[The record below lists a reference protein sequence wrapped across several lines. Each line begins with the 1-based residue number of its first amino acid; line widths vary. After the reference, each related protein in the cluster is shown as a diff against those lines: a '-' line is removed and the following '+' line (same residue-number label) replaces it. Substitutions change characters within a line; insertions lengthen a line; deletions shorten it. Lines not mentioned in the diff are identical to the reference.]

1 MLIHDFKNK
10 TLPFDN
16 YKDLRL
22 EREINK
28 LDILTF
34 LVPAESI
41 KYFKNEY
48 IIETENQF
56 YVIKNIE
63 PSYNNYIIECKQDI
77 SDWYI
82 FNESLNFPYKP
93 IQDVLEG
100 IKPNDWQIV
109 IQDDIKQKRTIT
121 ADQKMSSEVVDELIE
136 KYDIEYRYDNKN
148 KKLYIG
154 FEMAGDNGVYFTKS
168 LNLIDKDIKTE
179 SFEFATRIVP
189 EGMNGLRISQIN
201 GGKDYLENNS
211 YSPKTITYYWK
222 DERYTNIQNLKEAAQ
237 RKLDVLSK
245 PYRSIETTVQ
255 DLSRALGVEHLDFQ
269 LGDFVY
275 LLDEDEQTQEFYRI
289 IKIKSYNA
297 NPFETEVTLNN
308 KPLDLVDDERD
319 MGERMIELTSE
330 MWEKTRV
337 RFETTDDAI
346 KGFVET
352 QKRYTDD
359 SFKTYKSEREQT
371 DQRIYEAITESTT
384 YVDPETGQTKP
395 IIDKQLEIDKS
406 LEGIKIDL
414 VDVAKT
420 NEKNIAV
427 SFDKIQEQMD
437 RGFSQLEGN
446 VSTMQGDLLAYKQS
460 FDIANGEVNS
470 EITALRDEI
479 DKTDEGIKRYLR
491 ENYSSREQTDQMI
504 ADRVGSI
511 RQQIGQSEDDVKK
524 YVEENYSTKS
534 QTSTAIQSEV
544 RSIKSDATT
553 AKAQAKRATD
563 IADVAHSQAIQTANE
578 ISTKVGE
585 KDVYSLI
592 QQMPSYVKI
601 DAKNINMT
609 GDVDIVGKF
618 RTSSYGKR
626 VRIEGTSIYF
636 EDGSRSMGELTIKN
650 DSLVLRPSVYGST
663 WLQIG
668 GKNGVDNSY
677 RNINAPS
684 SECGLVG
691 SWAITNV
698 NAIATMS
705 MYSEVDRL
713 LTVHERSKFKGRAE
727 FKSRISLE
735 NGFEINDGATV
746 GMSSS
751 GNQFFIDKNGIG
763 KRFVIDLREGK
774 TFFV

>member
-1 MLIHDFKNK
+1 MLIHDFKNN

-63 PSYNNYIIECKQDI
+63 PSYNMYIIECKQDI

-201 GGKDYLENNS
+201 GGKDYLENKS

-222 DERYTNIQNLKEAAQ
+222 DERYTNIQNLKEVAQ

-319 MGERMIELTSE
+319 MDERMIELTSE

-524 YVEENYSTKS
+524 YIEENYSTKS

-553 AKAQAKRATD
+553 AKAEAKRATN
-563 IADVAHSQAIQTANE
+563 IADVAYSKSIQTANE

-601 DAKNINMT
+601 DAKNIDMT

-618 RTSSYGKR
+618 RTSSYGR
-626 VRIEGTSIYF
+626 NVGIEGSSIYF
-636 EDGSRSMGELTIKN
+636 NDGYSRLGTIDIN
-650 DSLVLRPSVYGST
+650 DRIVRIQGRPHSSQWITLGQPKRHD
-663 WLQIG
+663 W
-668 GKNGVDNSY
+668 Y
-677 RNINAPS
+677 RNFQGLTTD
-684 SECGLVG
+684 SELVG
-691 SWAITNV
+691 ERFITGIDTV
-698 NAIATMS
+698 ALSS
-705 MYSEVDRL
+705 MYVKVDRKL
-713 LTVHERSKFKGRAE
+713 DVYEGASFKGDTE
-727 FKSRISLE
+727 FEKRVKLN
-735 NGFEINDGATV
+735 NGFEINGGATV

>member
-1 MLIHDFKNK
+1 MLIHDFKNN

-41 KYFKNEY
+41 RYFKNEY
-48 IIETENQF
+48 IIETENQL

-109 IQDDIKQKRTIT
+109 IQDDINQKRTIT

-179 SFEFATRIVP
+179 SFDFATRIVP

-201 GGKDYLENNS
+201 GGKDYLENKS

-308 KPLDLVDDERD
+308 KPLDLVDDERNMD
-319 MGERMIELTSE
+319 ERMIELTSE

-384 YVDPETGQTKP
+384 YIDPQTGQTKP

-406 LEGIKIDL
+406 LEGIKINL
-414 VDVAKT
+414 IDVSKT

-427 SFDKIQEQMD
+427 NYEKIKEEMEQ
-437 RGFSQLEGN
+437 GFSKLEN
-446 VSTMQGDLLAYKQS
+446 DVSGVQGDLLTYKQS
-460 FDIANGEVNS
+460 FDIANGKVNS
-470 EITALRDEI
+470 EIIALRHEI
-479 DKTDEGIKRYLR
+479 DQSGDSLKQYLR
-491 ENYSSREQTDQMI
+491 ENYSSRTQTDQMI
-504 ADRVGSI
+504 NDRVGSI
-511 RQQIGQSEDDVKK
+511 RREIEQSENDVKK

-544 RSIKSDATT
+544 RSIKSDASAAKSAAEKAKST
-553 AKAQAKRATD
+553 ADTAYSKAL
-563 IADVAHSQAIQTANE
+563 QTASE
-578 ISTKVGE
+578 ISTKVG
-585 KDVYSLI
+585 KNDVYSLI

-601 DAKNINMT
+601 DAKNIDMT
-609 GDVDIVGKF
+609 GDVDIQGKF
-618 RTSSYGKR
+618 QTSSYGKR
-626 VRIEGTSIYF
+626 VRIEGSSIYF
-636 EDGSRSMGELTIKN
+636 ENSYSSYGILSIKN
-650 DSLVLRPSVYGST
+650 DGLTLSPNVYGST

-668 GKNGVDNSY
+668 GKNGVDAAY
-677 RNINAPS
+677 RNINVPE

-691 SWAITNV
+691 SWAITNANTV
-698 NAIATMS
+698 ALHS
-705 MYSEVDRL
+705 MYAEIDRR
-713 LTVHERSKFKGRAE
+713 LTVHEGSEFKGRAK
-727 FKSRISLE
+727 FG
-735 NGFEINDGATV
+735 NGFEINGGATV